1 MPDWNTTPQPSFPH
15 LTPSKA
21 GTGPPPKFWFPL
33 PHAPQSGCVER
44 GRVWSGRTL
53 VGIVRKSLSA
63 KCLQLFCMV
72 HFLSKNSKRFFFPSA
87 KTFAIPTTTYS
98 EGFHSGFSISA
109 LLISLYIS
117 KTRAI
122 TIPILGSLVLDKLA
136 SPCLP
141 TLLRLFLFS
150 SCDLF
155 RRAFFFCAPPN
166 LRDNS
171 FFMGFWYRGFT
182 VIVQSSLNALHL
194 PPSTIILKWD
204 VK

>member
-1 MPDWNTTPQPSFPH
+1 MWEKVSQQNACSSSLWYISF
-15 LTPSKA
+15 
-21 GTGPPPKFWFPL
+21 
-33 PHAPQSGCVER
+33 R
-44 GRVWSGRTL
+44 R
-53 VGIVRKSLSA
+53 IVRG
-63 KCLQLFCMV
+63 
-72 HFLSKNSKRFFFPSA
+72 FFFPQLRHLLSPLQP
-87 KTFAIPTTTYS
+87 ILRDS
-98 EGFHSGFSISA
+98 IQGFLFRH

-171 FFMGFWYRGFT
+171 FFMGFWYRRFT
-182 VIVQSSLNALHL
+182 VIVHSSLNALHL
-194 PPSTIILKWD
+194 PPSTIILK
-204 VK
+204 

>member
-1 MPDWNTTPQPSFPH
+1 
-15 LTPSKA
+15 
-21 GTGPPPKFWFPL
+21 
-33 PHAPQSGCVER
+33 
-44 GRVWSGRTL
+44 
-53 VGIVRKSLSA
+53 
-63 KCLQLFCMV
+63 MV

-171 FFMGFWYRGFT
+171 FFMGFWYSGFT

-204 VK
+204 VKWISSVNFSTRYAGLQEGEEHSGLYASFFLVSCGNWLFFLSPSLIPFQNY